1 MPPRV
6 CDVPG
11 RHDAPSRGRDG
22 WAPTALDAVAACTP
36 ATSLFTALGLAGGG
50 YLTGREG
57 IAACGAVVGAVGLVV
72 ERLQSRGLRL
82 RLRRERLRHRDDLR
96 GIGRDVDGLQ
106 RELARLRQDL
116 DGVRSEPAR
125 PAVPSAV
132 PVVLA
137 RVPSSAGRA
146 PVAVGGSDGS
156 DWETEELFLP
166 EVLPGAL
173 PGTTPP
179 AVRPAARFVLPGQLR
194 SPLATGGIPVLPA
207 GPHRPVRIVDLRGT
221 GNTGAIPLPAGSLP
235 AGSLPAGSLP
245 AGAADELVYD
255 ALDDEQAD
263 ELARLLEEPARRA
276 ARHTGPLH
284 LGDAYHAGDWS
295 RDDAAHRTEP
305 VLYVADPGC
314 HVA

>member
-1 MPPRV
+1 M
-6 CDVPG
+6 PG

-22 WAPTALDAVAACTP
+22 WAPTALDAVVACTP

-57 IAACGAVVGAVGLVV
+57 MAACGAVVGAVGLAV

-96 GIGRDVDGLQ
+96 GIGRDVHGLQ

-125 PAVPSAV
+125 PAVPAAV
-132 PVVLA
+132 PVVVA
-137 RVPSSAGRA
+137 RVPALAGHA
-146 PVAVGGSDGS
+146 PATPLASVAPGASDAS
-156 DWETEELFLP
+156 EWETEELFLP
-166 EVLPGAL
+166 EVSLPGA
-173 PGTTPP
+173 TRP

-221 GNTGAIPLPAGSLP
+221 GNTGAIPLPVGV
-235 AGSLPAGSLP
+235 
-245 AGAADELVYD
+245 ADEQVYD
-255 ALDDEQAD
+255 ALDEEQAD
-263 ELARLLEEPARRA
+263 ELTRLLEEPARRA
-276 ARHTGPLH
+276 GRHTGPLH

-295 RDDAAHRTEP
+295 RDDVAHRTEP
-305 VLYVADPGC
+305 VLYVADPSC

>member
-1 MPPRV
+1 M
-6 CDVPG
+6 PG

-22 WAPTALDAVAACTP
+22 WAPTALDAVVACTP

-57 IAACGAVVGAVGLVV
+57 MAACGAVVGAVGLAV

-96 GIGRDVDGLQ
+96 GIGRDVHGLQ

-116 DGVRSEPAR
+116 DGVRSDPGR
-125 PAVPSAV
+125 PAVP
-132 PVVLA
+132 
-137 RVPSSAGRA
+137 
-146 PVAVGGSDGS
+146 
-156 DWETEELFLP
+156 
-166 EVLPGAL
+166 
-173 PGTTPP
+173 
-179 AVRPAARFVLPGQLR
+179 ARFVLPGQLR

-207 GPHRPVRIVDLRGT
+207 GPHQPVRIVDLRGT
-221 GNTGAIPLPAGSLP
+221 GNTGAIPLPPGI
-235 AGSLPAGSLP
+235 
-245 AGAADELVYD
+245 ADERVYD
-255 ALDDEQAD
+255 ALDEEQAD
-263 ELARLLEEPARRA
+263 ELTRLLEEPARRA
-276 ARHTGPLH
+276 GRHTGPLH

-305 VLYVADPGC
+305 VLYVADPSC